1 MKTIF
6 AYFTMSFLIFSG
18 SNAFSQGYVFRVLAN
33 KGQNQV
39 KRAAGTTE
47 GLKTGATLK
56 TGDQLIA
63 SSDAY
68 IGLVH
73 NSGKTLEVRQAGVLK
88 VNDLEK
94 KVAAKK
100 TSVTSRYAQYVMNKI
115 NDDGVSNNYRRN
127 NNVTGAAKRATG
139 EGVPITIDFVLPIK
153 ENKIVAY
160 DDDIVLRWVPSQA
173 EDEEEVTFDGRKFK
187 VVIQD
192 IFDVEIFKAES
203 EKPSVALNLADI
215 KNESTLYLV
224 RITTIEENGADS
236 LNSIEYA
243 IEKFDWEEYADDEET
258 KKLLEEIEAVKAEV
272 DTESSMGRLVLASFY
287 EEKGMLLSAMREF
300 EKLVSENPDILSFQD
315 LYGEFLAKNGMVVGE
330 KKGD

>member
-56 TGDQLIA
+56 AGDQLIA

-68 IGLVH
+68 IGLMH
-73 NSGKTLEVRQAGVLK
+73 NSGKTLEVRQAGVLR

-115 NDDGVSNNYRRN
+115 NDDGVSDNYRRN
-127 NNVTGAAKRATG
+127 NNVTGAAKRGTDF
-139 EGVPITIDFVLPIK
+139 TIDLVLPIR

-160 DDDIVLRWVPSQA
+160 DDKLVLRWVPSQS
-173 EDEEEVTFDGRKFK
+173 DEEDAEEITFDGRTFE
-187 VVIQD
+187 VVIKD
-192 IFDVEIFKAES
+192 IFDVEIFQAETD
-203 EKPSVALNLADI
+203 KPSLALDLGEID
-215 KNESTLYLV
+215 NESTLYLV
-224 RITTIEENGADS
+224 TITSIEEDGVTPLKS
-236 LNSIEYA
+236 VEYA
-243 IEKFDWEEYADDEET
+243 IEKFGYEDNPELQAEV
-258 KKLLEEIEAVKAEV
+258 EAVKAEV
-272 DTESSMGRLVLASFY
+272 DTETSMGRLVLASFY
-287 EEKGMLLSAMREF
+287 ESKGMLLEAMREY
-300 EKLVSENPDILSFQD
+300 EKLVSENPEIISFQE

-330 KKGD
+330 KSED

>member
-39 KRAAGTTE
+39 KRAAGNTE

-56 TGDQLIA
+56 AGDQLIA

-68 IGLVH
+68 IGLMH
-73 NSGKTLEVRQAGVLK
+73 KTGKTLEVRQPGVLK

-100 TSVTSRYAQYVMNKI
+100 TSVTSRYAQYVMNQI
-115 NDDGVSNNYRRN
+115 NDDGVSNNYRRS
-127 NNVTGAAKRATG
+127 NNVTGAAKRTTG
-139 EGVPITIDFVLPIK
+139 EGVPITIDFVLPIDS
-153 ENKIVAY
+153 NKVVAY
-160 DDDIVLRWVPSQA
+160 DDEIVLRWVPAKS
-173 EDEEEVTFDGRKFK
+173 EEEEVTFDGRKFK
-187 VVIQD
+187 VVIQN
-192 IFDVEIFKAES
+192 IFDEDIYQVES
-203 EKPSVALNLADI
+203 DNPSVALDLGAI
-215 KNESTLYLV
+215 ENESTLYLV

-243 IEKFDWEEYADDEET
+243 IEKFSFDENPKLAEE
-258 KKLLEEIEAVKAEV
+258 LEAARAEV
-272 DTESSMGRLVLASFY
+272 DTETSMGKLVMASFY
-287 EEKGMLLSAMREF
+287 DNKGMLLEAMREF
-300 EKLVSENPDILSFQD
+300 ETLVRENPDVDSFKE
-315 LYGEFLAKNGMVVGE
+315 LYSEFLAKNGMVPSEKDKGE
-330 KKGD
+330 E